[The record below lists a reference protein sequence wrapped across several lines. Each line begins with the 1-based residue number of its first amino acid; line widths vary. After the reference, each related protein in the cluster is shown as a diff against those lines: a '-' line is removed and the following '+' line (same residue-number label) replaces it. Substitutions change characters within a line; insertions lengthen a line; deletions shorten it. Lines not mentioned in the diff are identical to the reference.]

1 MSCVCEA
8 IQEEKYMK
16 VKQLFEELTKL
27 MTSGHANDDIVM
39 AQKYDNG
46 YVYQNVFSVAEY
58 DEDMAIGLIGH
69 GIIDDRRS

>member
-1 MSCVCEA
+1 
-8 IQEEKYMK
+8 MK
-16 VKQLFEELTKL
+16 VKQLFEELAKL

-58 DEDMAIGLIGH
+58 DEDMAIGLIGY